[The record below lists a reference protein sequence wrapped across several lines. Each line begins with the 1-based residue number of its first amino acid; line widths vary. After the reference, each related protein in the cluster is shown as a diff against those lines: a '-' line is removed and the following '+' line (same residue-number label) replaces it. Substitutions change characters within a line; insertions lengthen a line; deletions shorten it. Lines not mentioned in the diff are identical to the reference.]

1 MVVFNLL
8 ITVFEANEVQLC
20 GRTKTPNHTQSRVHG
35 RVIPTQPPTCILTG
49 TPTHAHTQTH
59 MYTHIDTHKHS
70 LEYLQADVVSKTRK
84 YKEHKQATFVRIESH

>member
-20 GRTKTPNHTQSRVHG
+20 GRTKTLNHTQSRVHG
-35 RVIPTQPPTCILTG
+35 CAIPTQPSTCILTG

-59 MYTHIDTHKHS
+59 MYTHRHTQNLS
-70 LEYLQADVVSKTRK
+70 
-84 YKEHKQATFVRIESH
+84 